1 MDSIHKEVAIREWAA
16 FARDVVP
23 VLRRSPGSVGSR
35 DLNTVV
41 ERVLAAFDMFVLHDQ
56 HGDIDEVGPGVPCLI
71 TAKSSFT
78 LGCTAFLVWII
89 LTPV

>member
-23 VLRRSPGSVGSR
+23 VLRRSPGSVASR
-35 DLNTVV
+35 DMNAVV

-56 HGDIDEVGPGVPCLI
+56 HGDIDEVGPGPCPVSQLP
-71 TAKSSFT
+71 SP
-78 LGCTAFLVWII
+78 II
-89 LTPV
+89 LGVSLLACTLTLA